1 MDGIKETYKNE
12 MIDMLITKVN
22 SIGYRYQSTCING
35 QQDIDIRALASMELN
50 SYIAILAPPK
60 HKNQPTA
67 ALVAVEL
74 NNYITILAPPKHKNQ
89 PTTVEL
95 NVFFVPSLVQ
105 CTAICGYAL

>member
-1 MDGIKETYKNE
+1 
-12 MIDMLITKVN
+12 
-22 SIGYRYQSTCING
+22 
-35 QQDIDIRALASMELN
+35 MELN

-89 PTTVEL
+89 PIAVEL
-95 NVFFVPSLVQ
+95 KVFFFFTFIVTVHSYLWL
-105 CTAICGYAL
+105 CTITKSKKNKK